1 MPLERV
7 ESLDD
12 PRLADYRHVPDPELL
27 RRGEVFVA
35 EGRLVVRALLA
46 SSPFRTR
53 SVLLTENAFHAL
65 ADVIEPR
72 LARPPR
78 LPRRTGRHRGAHRLQ
93 HPPRLP
99 GDRRAPAPRDRRT
112 RLLARLPAARR
123 LVVLE
128 RIANADNMGGI
139 FRNAAAFGADAVVL
153 GPGCCDPLYR
163 KAIRVSMGAA
173 LRVPFC
179 HADDWA
185 ADLERLRAA
194 GFTVAALVTDEGADD
209 IARYASAFPP
219 DGRLALMAGSEG
231 AGLTPEALGH
241 ADVAL
246 RIPMAPGVDSLNVAT
261 ATGIALHRFFRSRI
275 QKPEVRIQSPEA
287 RAPRAVTPLGYHGR
301 TNLNHVFHTERAM
314 LISKKL
320 NAAINDE
327 IGLELFASNQY
338 LNMAA
343 YLEASRS
350 RSSRRCSPSR
360 PTRSASTRSS
370 SSSTSTTS
378 AARS

>member
-1 MPLERV
+1 MPIERV

-72 LARPPR
+72 LANLSVFLVEQGAIEALTGFNIHRGCLAMGERPPR
-78 LPRRTGRHRGAHRLQ
+78 ATVNDLLT
-93 HPPRLP
+93 RLP
-99 GDRRAPAPRDRRT
+99 T
-112 RLLARLPAARR
+112 ARR

-128 RIANADNMGGI
+128 RIANADNMGAI

-173 LRVPFC
+173 LRVPFAR
-179 HADDWA
+179 ADDWK

-194 GFTVAALVTDEGADD
+194 GFTVAALVTDEGAEDVSP
-209 IARYASAFPP
+209 YASAFLA
-219 DGRLALMAGSEG
+219 GGKLALMAGSEG
-231 AGLTPEALGH
+231 PGLTPEALAH
-241 ADVAL
+241 ADVTL
-246 RIPMAPGVDSLNVAT
+246 RIPMVPGVDSLNVAT
-261 ATGIALHRFFRSRI
+261 ATGIALHRFFAKEARI
-275 QKPEVRIQSPEA
+275 QKPE
-287 RAPRAVTPLGYHGR
+287 
-301 TNLNHVFHTERAM
+301 
-314 LISKKL
+314 
-320 NAAINDE
+320 
-327 IGLELFASNQY
+327 
-338 LNMAA
+338 
-343 YLEASRS
+343 
-350 RSSRRCSPSR
+350 SRR
-360 PTRSASTRSS
+360 
-370 SSSTSTTS
+370 
-378 AARS
+378 

>member
-1 MPLERV
+1 MMAQMPLERV

-46 SSPFRTR
+46 SSPFQTR
-53 SVLLTENAFHAL
+53 SVLLTENAFRRWPT
-65 ADVIEPR
+65 VIEPR
-72 LARPPR
+72 LANLPVFLVEQGTIEALTGFNIHRGCLAIGERPPR
-78 LPRRTGRHRGAHRLQ
+78 ETVDGLLT
-93 HPPRLP
+93 RLP
-99 GDRRAPAPRDRRT
+99 T
-112 RLLARLPAARR
+112 ARR

-128 RIANADNMGGI
+128 RIANADNMGAI

-179 HADDWA
+179 DAGDWG

-194 GFTVAALVTDEGADD
+194 GFTVAALVTDDGADD
-209 IARYASAFPP
+209 ISRYACRVPAGRQAGA
-219 DGRLALMAGSEG
+219 DGRLRGRRPDADALA
-231 AGLTPEALGH
+231 H

-261 ATGIALHRFFRSRI
+261 ATGIALHRFLR
-275 QKPEVRIQSPEA
+275 KKPEA
-287 RAPRAVTPLGYHGR
+287 RTQKSEGRAPHWGIMAGR
-301 TNLNHVFHTERAM
+301 
-314 LISKKL
+314 I
-320 NAAINDE
+320 
-327 IGLELFASNQY
+327 
-338 LNMAA
+338 
-343 YLEASRS
+343 
-350 RSSRRCSPSR
+350 
-360 PTRSASTRSS
+360 
-370 SSSTSTTS
+370 
-378 AARS
+378 

>member
-12 PRLADYRHVPDPELL
+12 PRLADYRHVPDPEML

-72 LARPPR
+72 LADLPVFLVEQGTIEALTGFNIHRGCLAIGERPPR
-78 LPRRTGRHRGAHRLQ
+78 ATV
-93 HPPRLP
+93 
-99 GDRRAPAPRDRRT
+99 DD
-112 RLLARLPAARR
+112 LLTRLPAARR

-128 RIANADNMGGI
+128 RIANADNMGGV

-173 LRVPFC
+173 LRVPFG
-179 HADDWA
+179 HADDWG
-185 ADLERLRAA
+185 ADLERLRAS
-194 GFTVAALVTDEGADD
+194 GFTVAALATAPDADD
-209 IARYASAFPP
+209 IVRYASAFPP
-219 DGRLALMAGSEG
+219 GGRLALLAGSEG
-231 AGLTPEALGH
+231 AGLTPDARAH

-261 ATGIALHRFFRSRI
+261 ATGIALHRFFTGG
-275 QKPEVRIQSPEA
+275 SPL
-287 RAPRAVTPLGYHGR
+287 LGYDGR
-301 TNLNHVFHTERAM
+301 TDLN
-314 LISKKL
+314 
-320 NAAINDE
+320 
-327 IGLELFASNQY
+327 Q
-338 LNMAA
+338 
-343 YLEASRS
+343 
-350 RSSRRCSPSR
+350 SSIRRGSC
-360 PTRSASTRSS
+360 
-370 SSSTSTTS
+370 
-378 AARS
+378 

>member
-1 MPLERV
+1 MPTERV

-72 LARPPR
+72 LANLSVFLVEQGAIEALTGFNIHRGCLAIGERPLRATVDDLLTR
-78 LPRRTGRHRGAHRLQ
+78 LPT
-93 HPPRLP
+93 
-99 GDRRAPAPRDRRT
+99 
-112 RLLARLPAARR
+112 ARR

-128 RIANADNMGGI
+128 RIANADNMGAI
-139 FRNAAAFGADAVVL
+139 FRNAVAFGADAVAL

-173 LRVPFC
+173 LRVPFG
-179 HADDWA
+179 HADDWKV
-185 ADLERLRAA
+185 DLDRLPAA
-194 GFTVAALVTDEGADD
+194 GFTVAALVTAEGEEDLV
-209 IARYASAFPP
+209 RYASAFPS
-219 DGRLALMAGSEG
+219 GGKLALMAGSEG
-231 AGLTPEALGH
+231 AGLTPEALDH

-261 ATGIALHRFFRSRI
+261 ATGIALHRFFA
-275 QKPEVRIQSPEA
+275 EEA
-287 RAPRAVTPLGYHGR
+287 RR
-301 TNLNHVFHTERAM
+301 
-314 LISKKL
+314 
-320 NAAINDE
+320 
-327 IGLELFASNQY
+327 
-338 LNMAA
+338 
-343 YLEASRS
+343 
-350 RSSRRCSPSR
+350 
-360 PTRSASTRSS
+360 
-370 SSSTSTTS
+370 
-378 AARS
+378 